1 MKKQMQ
7 HIIFSNGGE
16 YLGEL
21 ADHLPHGQGTCTFPD
36 GTKYVGEHKNGNRHG
51 PGTYTFPDGQE
62 YVGAWKNGNF
72 TKGRQTFIDNG
83 PVMDLSTTGQRI
95 ISEEEID

>member
-36 GTKYVGEHKNGNRHG
+36 G
-51 PGTYTFPDGQE
+51 QE
-62 YVGAWKNGNF
+62 YVGSWKNGNF
-72 TKGRQTFIDNG
+72 TKGRQTFVDNG

-95 ISEEEID
+95 MSEEEID